1 MEALLEGFNWRKK
14 KGEGR
19 IWKGGNL
26 ERQNCRIGRQ
36 ALGAIRGR
44 NCDHSFGLR
53 ASCCDWLVLL
63 TKIPGRRRPNLFL
76 SSGAHS
82 PFFGRPQTVLGGRFP
97 GHLDPASEERV
108 R

>member
-1 MEALLEGFNWRKK
+1 MEALLEGFNWRKE

-44 NCDHSFGLR
+44 NCDHSFALR
-53 ASCCDWLVLL
+53 AFCRDWLVLL
-63 TKIPGRRRPNLFL
+63 TKIPGRRRPNLFP

-82 PFFGRPQTVLGGRFP
+82 PFFGRLFLRLP
-97 GHLDPASEERV
+97 GPDAR
-108 R
+108 

>member
-1 MEALLEGFNWRKK
+1 MEALLEGFNWRKR

-44 NCDHSFGLR
+44 NCDEFFALR
-53 ASCCDWLVLL
+53 ASCRDWLVPF
-63 TKIPGRRRPNLFL
+63 TKIPGRRRPNLFP
-76 SSGAHS
+76 SSGG
-82 PFFGRPQTVLGGRFP
+82 PFFGRLFLRLP
-97 GHLDPASEERV
+97 GPDAR
-108 R
+108 